1 MRLPSIP
8 TPKATMQVA
17 REFRGINRDLLVAD
31 GEWAEEKNL
40 TAEQFPVFSTRR
52 RRSYGAEIA
61 EPGGVITKDAM
72 AWVDGH
78 DLYYGGEKIKDLVL
92 TVGEKQMISMGAY
105 LLIWPDKVWF
115 NTEWGGGDEDRWGYM
130 EQENKTTSHITAYL
144 CRADGGKYGD
154 IETQSAEAPQKPEDG
169 ELWMDTSGKTPAL
182 RQWAESSASW
192 ISIATVYVR
201 LESTN
206 IGLGLKQ
213 WDGVTI
219 EGMKGNLEGLN
230 GSHVLQAA
238 EKDAITIIGIF
249 SGTKNTQDES
259 ATVRRSVPEMDFVT
273 ECDNRIWGCKYGLV
287 NGKVVNE
294 IYASKLGDFKNWNCF
309 QGLSTDSYVAS
320 RGSDGVFTGATTH
333 LGHPL
338 FFKEDYIE
346 KVYPAANGAH
356 QIVTTEGR
364 GVQKGCHRSLQVV
377 DETLYYKSRKDICA
391 YTGALPVSVSGALGD
406 VMYSDARAGSVGQKY
421 YISMKDAQGNWHML
435 CYDTG
440 RNIWHEEDATQAMM
454 FTTKD
459 GELWWIDE
467 NLGRLVSAAEDAA
480 DEKEGAFDWFAESGN
495 IGLGTVEQKYLA
507 RFVIRAEL
515 EEGTKL
521 KLFLKYDDGDWIRW
535 GDYNKPGL
543 YSFVVPVS
551 ARRCDHARLRI
562 EGSGGCRIY
571 SISRLMEK
579 GSDVTC

>member
-52 RRSYGAEIA
+52 RRSYGAAIA

-72 AWVDGH
+72 AWVDGR
-78 DLYYGGEKIKDLVL
+78 DLYYGEERIVGLVL
-92 TVGEKQMISMGAY
+92 SKGEKQLISMGAY

-115 NTEWGGGDEDRWGYM
+115 NTEWEGGDEGRWGYM
-130 EQENKTTSHITAYL
+130 EQENQTASPITAYL

-154 IETQSAEAPQKPEDG
+154 ITQSAEAPQKPEDG
-169 ELWMDTSGKTPAL
+169 QLWMDTSGKTPAL
-182 RQWAESSASW
+182 RQWAENSASW

-219 EGMKGNLEGLN
+219 EGLTDDLEGLN

-238 EKDAITIIGIF
+238 ENNAITIIGIF
-249 SGTKNTQDES
+249 SGTDNTQAER

-287 NGKVVNE
+287 NEKVVNE

-421 YISMKDAQGNWHML
+421 YISMKDAQEQWHLL

-440 RNIWHEEDATQAMM
+440 RNIWHEEDDTQAMM

-480 DEKEGAFDWFAESGN
+480 DEKESAFDWFAESGN

-521 KLFLKYDDGDWIRW
+521 KLFLKYDDGGWIPW

>member
-31 GEWAEEKNL
+31 GEWNEEKNL
-40 TAEQFPVFSTRR
+40 TAEQFPVFSTRS
-52 RRSYGAEIA
+52 RRSYGAAIA

-78 DLYYGGEKIKDLVL
+78 DLYYGEERIVGLVL
-92 TVGEKQMISMGAY
+92 SKGEKQLISMGAY

-115 NTEWGGGDEDRWGYM
+115 NTEWEGGDEDRWGYM
-130 EQENKTTSHITAYL
+130 EQENPTTSPITAYL

-154 IETQSAEAPQKPEDG
+154 ITQSAEAPQKPEDG
-169 ELWMDTSGKTPAL
+169 QLWMDTSGKTPAL
-182 RQWAESSASW
+182 RQWAENSASW

-213 WDGVTI
+213 WDGVII
-219 EGMKGNLEGLN
+219 EGLTGDLEGLN

-238 EKDAITIIGIF
+238 ERNAITIIGIF
-249 SGTKNTQDES
+249 SGTDNTQTES

-421 YISMKDAQGNWHML
+421 YISMKDAQENWHML

-440 RNIWHEEDATQAMM
+440 RNIWHEEDDTQAMM

-467 NLGRLVSAAEDAA
+467 KLGRLVSAAEDAA
-480 DEKEGAFDWFAESGN
+480 DEREGAFDWFAESGN

-521 KLFLKYDDGDWIRW
+521 KLFLKYDDGGWIRW